1 MVMLMDEV
9 IIWPSFIDAN
19 LTRSEGRRLPRKAC
33 VKSPEV
39 NEMLKAAERLG
50 VEARVE
56 KKAYP
61 RRWHVEKKAL
71 VLGEK
76 QPRADFLQRLS
87 REVRQS
93 RTE

>member
-1 MVMLMDEV
+1 MFMDEV

-19 LTRSEGRRLPRKAC
+19 LTRSKGRRLPKRDC
-33 VKSPEV
+33 VRSPDV
-39 NEMLKAAERLG
+39 NEMLEAAERLG
-50 VEARVE
+50 IEARIE

-61 RRWHVEKKAL
+61 RSWHLEKKAL

-76 QPRADFLQRLS
+76 RPRREILQRLS

-93 RTE
+93 RAD

>member
-19 LTRSEGRRLPRKAC
+19 LTRGQGRRLPKKAC
-33 VKSPEV
+33 VRSPDI
-39 NEMLKAAERLG
+39 NEMLEAAERLG
-50 VEARVE
+50 VEARIE

-76 QPRADFLQRLS
+76 HPRADFLQRLS
-87 REVRQS
+87 REVRQY
-93 RTE
+93 RAE

>member
-1 MVMLMDEV
+1 MDEV
-9 IIWPSFIDAN
+9 IIWPSFIDSN
-19 LTRSEGRRLPRKAC
+19 LTRSEGRRLPKKAC
-33 VKSPEV
+33 VKSPDI
-39 NEMLKAAERLG
+39 NEMLDAAGRLG
-50 VEARVE
+50 VDARIE

-93 RTE
+93 RAE

>member
-1 MVMLMDEV
+1 MVMFMDEV

-19 LTRSEGRRLPRKAC
+19 LTRSQGRRLPKKAC
-33 VKSPEV
+33 VRSPDV
-39 NEMLKAAERLG
+39 NEMLEAAERLG
-50 VEARVE
+50 IDARIE

-76 QPRADFLQRLS
+76 QPKGEVMERLS

-93 RTE
+93 RAE